1 MAATKTR
8 NLMTEEELIEL
19 EKQEFETGPLSVL
32 LNAVKNN
39 TQVDDFLDHVTIL
52 LCPCQFVMQ
61 FPPAALERTHSSR
74 YSITNL
80 PDAPKSTTLIHL
92 GLSFEILELRHS

>member
-1 MAATKTR
+1 MFSSIGVESMAATKTR

-39 TQVDDFLDHVTIL
+39 TQVIVRFPHL
-52 LCPCQFVMQ
+52 LI
-61 FPPAALERTHSSR
+61 A
-74 YSITNL
+74 
-80 PDAPKSTTLIHL
+80 
-92 GLSFEILELRHS
+92 